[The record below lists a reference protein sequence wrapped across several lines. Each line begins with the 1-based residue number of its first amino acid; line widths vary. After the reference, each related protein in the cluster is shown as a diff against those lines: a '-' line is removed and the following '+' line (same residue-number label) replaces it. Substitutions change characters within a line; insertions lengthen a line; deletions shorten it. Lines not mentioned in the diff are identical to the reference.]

1 MSTSIVKAKQLTA
14 SGLVTGKRALFKQLL
29 VHHSGG
35 GDTEIKFYDL
45 TAAPVGGEPYYDFD
59 VYGKG
64 MFVLPIP
71 EPGVLFDDGIYVVFT
86 AIDLTATIF
95 YEEV

>member
-1 MSTSIVKAKQLTA
+1 MSTSKVKAAQLTA

-71 EPGVLFDDGIYVVFT
+71 EPGVLFDDGIYVAFT
-86 AIDLTATIF
+86 AVDLTATIF